1 MRDSG
6 GRIAGLALVLV
17 AGLAMAVRAE
27 NRLSHLSRLTVA
39 RFQFAGNT
47 VFSNTELAQV
57 VASYTGR
64 EISSEELE
72 TARRKLTE
80 HYVSRGYINSG
91 AVLPAQEIRE
101 GVVTVRIVEGQLT
114 NIKVTGNRWLRADPL
129 RDRIAHRAGAPLNVG
144 TLRDGLQLLRQDPNV
159 EQINADLQPG
169 ALPGESELAVR
180 VHDRQPFWA
189 ALQVDNHRPTSVGAE
204 QLVLL
209 AGDRNLTGHRD
220 ALEVNY
226 GVAHVGHGRI
236 EFGQPGDFSGS
247 YTVPLTVHETT
258 LRVYGSRNDYAVIEE
273 PFDAL
278 DITGNSYRIGV
289 SLRQPLYRTPNRELS
304 LAVAFERRE
313 SQTYLLGVPFSLET
327 GAMDGN
333 VRISALRFVQEW
345 VDRSPNQ
352 VLALRSTFSVGVDAF
367 GVTDNGTGYDAR
379 FWSWLGQMQYVH
391 RLGQTPHQ
399 VILRTDVQWTDQPLL
414 SLEQFTLGG
423 ANTVRGY
430 RENQIVRDRGVCSG
444 IELRLPVLFTKTGA
458 PIVQLA
464 PFFDFG
470 AGWNVAG
477 GTPSPKTISSAG
489 IGVLFNPVKYV
500 QAQLY
505 WGYAF
510 QHLTPAEHHLQ
521 DDGIHFS
528 VRVTAF

>member
-1 MRDSG
+1 MRNNG
-6 GRIAGLALVLV
+6 GRTGWLALVLV
-17 AGLAMAVRAE
+17 VGLVGTVRAE
-27 NRLSHLSRLTVA
+27 SRLSALSRLTVSQ
-39 RFQFAGNT
+39 FQFDGNT
-47 VFSNTELAQV
+47 VFSSTELARV
-57 VASYTGR
+57 VSSYAGH

-91 AVLPAQEIRE
+91 AILPEQEIRD
-101 GVVTVRIVEGQLT
+101 GIVTVRIVEGQLT
-114 NIKVTGNRWLRADPL
+114 NIKVTGTRWLREASL
-129 RDRIAHRAGAPLNVG
+129 RERIAHRAGTPINVG
-144 TLRDGLQLLRQDPNV
+144 SLRDGLQLLRQDPNV
-159 EQINADLQPG
+159 EQIHADLQPG

-180 VHDRQPFWA
+180 VQDRQPFWV

-204 QLVLL
+204 ELVLS
-209 AGDRNLTGHRD
+209 AGDRNVTGHRD
-220 ALEVNY
+220 SLELSY
-226 GVAHVGHGRI
+226 GLAHVGRDRV
-236 EFGQPGDFSGS
+236 EFAQSGDFNGS
-247 YTVPLTVHETT
+247 YTVPVTIHETT
-258 LRVYGSRNDYAVIEE
+258 LRFYGSQSDYAVVEE

-278 DITGNSYRIGV
+278 DIQGNSYRVGV

-313 SQTYLLGVPFSLET
+313 SQTYLLGEPFSLET
-327 GAMDGN
+327 GAIDGR
-333 VRISALRFVQEW
+333 VQISVLRVVQEW
-345 VDRSPNQ
+345 VDRTPNQ
-352 VLALRSTFSVGVDAF
+352 VLALRSTFSVGLDAF
-367 GVTDNGTGYDAR
+367 GVTDNGTGTDAR

-391 RLGQTPHQ
+391 RLGRTPHQ
-399 VILRTDVQWTDQPLL
+399 VILRTDVQWTGQPLL

-430 RENQIVRDRGVCSG
+430 RENQMVRDRGVYSG
-444 IELRLPVLFTKTGA
+444 IELRLPVLFSKTGA
-458 PIVQLA
+458 PLLQLA

-489 IGVLFNPVKYV
+489 MGVLFNPVKYV

-510 QHLTPAEHHLQ
+510 RHLHPTEHHLQ